1 LDDPLVGP
9 DEFSSRLQ
17 TLLDPAYR
25 LATVMLLDE
34 ALAED
39 VVTDAALGA
48 WRRFHRAGGDVVN
61 FRTWFLASVVRA
73 CRRAPLGRLWR
84 FLRPGRAARLLA
96 STDRPPVAGPDL
108 RQAIVRFGT
117 TTRAALFCLYY
128 LDLPM
133 DEVARVVGLTTP
145 AARVRVYEAAQRLR
159 PGLDPSEAPR

>member
-1 LDDPLVGP
+1 MDDPLVGP

-17 TLLDPAYR
+17 TQLDPAYR

-34 ALAED
+34 TLAGE

-48 WRRFHRAGGDVVN
+48 WRRFHRAHGDVVN
-61 FRTWFLASVVRA
+61 FRTWFLASVARA

-96 STDRPPVAGPDL
+96 AADRPPVVGPDL
-108 RQAIVRFGT
+108 RQAIVRLAP

-145 AARVRVYEAAQRLR
+145 AARARVYEAARLLR
-159 PGLDPSEAPR
+159 PGLDPSEATR